1 MGTEVSLGSGKHPG
15 FIALERKHRRE
26 GPSKG
31 VRMEKEYEETGVE
44 LAGEQK
50 V

>member
-1 MGTEVSLGSGKHPG
+1 MGCGKHSG

-31 VRMEKEYEETGVE
+31 VRMEKENEETGVE
-44 LAGEQK
+44 LAVAGEQK